1 MCADADATPSPRMTM
16 IQALMK
22 AFKAFKVAFL
32 NTTLSSLGGA
42 SSANSTTPAANA
54 TPTPTPNKTT

>member
-16 IQALMK
+16 IQAIMK

-32 NTTLSSLGGA
+32 NTTLTSLGGGA
-42 SSANSTTPAANA
+42 AANSTTPAANSTA
-54 TPTPTPNKTT
+54 NKTS